1 MQSDLTGCERLRNKP
16 VPAWG
21 LLALLAMGMC
31 TPAAY
36 AQSNAPATAVEAA
49 SSTCPAATEWQTA
62 TLAQLAT
69 WAEACDTNA
78 FFHAHRGAQLLAQ
91 GQTEAAAVSL
101 EKALL
106 INPDLPGAQLD
117 YAQALAQIGLK
128 GSARAILNNV
138 LQRTDIQPGLKAQL
152 SAAQSQEQTEAS
164 RMANGPLWQWNGL
177 LQTAHGHESNLNSA
191 TYTDALTLYLSN
203 GPVTLGLTDNAKPVA
218 GNAFKTTAAVQGV
231 LKGAGGQELSVNA
244 ALANKTGA
252 ASVGGNNRTAEGAV
266 KYSLPML
273 AGDASG
279 VWQIATGGTHFWLG
293 NQTAY
298 QDQGLQL
305 KFAWDTLGAACKW
318 APAIGRIDQ
327 QFPQSSTLNGVY
339 SYGRI
344 EMACANGL
352 NRETHVALGGGQ
364 DRAQDA
370 NRPGGNRLRTDVLVR
385 HEQIVSLPL
394 APGVSGQLSAW
405 LRYAHSKD
413 KLAYSDLLGDL
424 KSNTQRTD
432 LGLGYWVPVAK
443 QWSAGLNLEATSQK
457 SNNTL
462 FNLKNSSVYLGV
474 RWVND

>member
-1 MQSDLTGCERLRNKP
+1 MQSDLTGCEGFRLKP

-21 LLALLAMGMC
+21 LLALLAVGLN
-31 TPAAY
+31 TSVAY
-36 AQSNAPATAVEAA
+36 AQSASTSAA
-49 SSTCPAATEWQTA
+49 ANTCPAPVEWQAA

-128 GSARAILNNV
+128 GSARAMLNTV
-138 LQRTDIQPGLKAQL
+138 LQRPDIQPGLKAQL
-152 SAAQSQEQTEAS
+152 SVAQSADPAEAS
-164 RMANGPLWQWNGL
+164 RSATDPLWQWNGL

-218 GNAFKTTAAVQGV
+218 GNAFKTTAALQGV
-231 LKGAGGQELSVNA
+231 LRGAGGQELTLNA
-244 ALANKTGA
+244 ALASKTGA

-279 VWQIATGGTHFWLG
+279 VWQVAAGGTQFWLG

-305 KFAWDTLGAACKW
+305 KYAWDTLGAACKW

-327 QFPQSSTLNGVY
+327 RFPQASTLNGVY
-339 SYGRI
+339 SYGRLEI
-344 EMACANGL
+344 TCASGL

-364 DRAQDA
+364 DKAQDN

-385 HEQIVSLPL
+385 HEQIVSVPL
-394 APGVSGQLSAW
+394 WPAVSGQLSAW
-405 LRYAHSKD
+405 LRYAHSQD
-413 KLAYSDLLGDL
+413 KQAYSDL
-424 KSNTQRTD
+424 
-432 LGLGYWVPVAK
+432 
-443 QWSAGLNLEATSQK
+443 
-457 SNNTL
+457 
-462 FNLKNSSVYLGV
+462 
-474 RWVND
+474 

>member
-1 MQSDLTGCERLRNKP
+1 MRNKP

-31 TPAAY
+31 TPVAH
-36 AQSNAPATAVEAA
+36 AQSNAPGTVPEAA
-49 SSTCPAATEWQTA
+49 STCPAATEWQTA

-177 LQTAHGHESNLNSA
+177 LQTAQGHESNLNSA

-231 LKGAGGQELSVNA
+231 LRGAGGQELSLNA
-244 ALANKTGA
+244 ALASKTGA
-252 ASVGGNNRTAEGAV
+252 ASVGGNSRTAEGAL

-279 VWQIATGGTHFWLG
+279 VWQVAAGGTQFWLG

-305 KFAWDTLGAACKW
+305 KYAWDTLGAACKW

-327 QFPQSSTLNGVY
+327 RFPQSSTLNGVY

-344 EMACANGL
+344 EMACAGGL

>member
-1 MQSDLTGCERLRNKP
+1 MKP
-16 VPAWG
+16 VPTLG
-21 LLALLAMGMC
+21 LSALLAMVLC
-31 TPAAY
+31 APAAF
-36 AQSNAPATAVEAA
+36 AQSACPAPAQ
-49 SSTCPAATEWQTA
+49 WQTA
-62 TLAQLAT
+62 TLAQLAAL
-69 WAEACDTNA
+69 AEACDDNA

-91 GQTEAAAVSL
+91 GQTEAAAISL

-138 LQRTDIQPGLKAQL
+138 LQRADIQPGLKAQL
-152 SAAQSQEQTEAS
+152 SPAQSTD
-164 RMANGPLWQWNGL
+164 MPVANSLRAEPQWQWNGL
-177 LQTAHGHESNLNSA
+177 LQTAYGHESNLNSA

-218 GNAFKTTAAVQGV
+218 GDAFKTTAALQGV
-231 LKGAGGQELSVNA
+231 MRGAGGQELSVNA
-244 ALANKTGA
+244 ALASKTGA

-273 AGDASG
+273 AGNASG
-279 VWQIATGGTHFWLG
+279 VWQVAAGGTQFWLG

-305 KFAWDTLGAACKW
+305 KFSWDSLGAACKW

-327 QFPQSSTLNGVY
+327 SFPQSASLNGVY
-339 SYGRI
+339 TYGR
-344 EMACANGL
+344 MDWVCSSGQ

-364 DRAQDA
+364 DKAQDSS
-370 NRPGGNRLRTDVLVR
+370 RPGGNRQRTDLLVR
-385 HEQIVSLPL
+385 HEQIVSVPFLPL
-394 APGVSGQLSAW
+394 AAGQLSAW
-405 LRYAHSKD
+405 LRYAHSQD
-413 KLAYSDLLGDL
+413 KQAYSDLLGDL
-424 KSNTQRTD
+424 KSNTHRTD

-443 QWSAGLNLEATSQK
+443 QWSAGLNLEATSQR

-462 FNLKNSSVYLGV
+462 FNLKNSGVYVGL
-474 RWVND
+474 RWAND

>member
-1 MQSDLTGCERLRNKP
+1 MQSDLTGCEGFRLKP

-21 LLALLAMGMC
+21 LLALLAMGLN
-31 TPAAY
+31 TSVAY
-36 AQSNAPATAVEAA
+36 AQSA
-49 SSTCPAATEWQTA
+49 SANTCPAPVEWQAA
-62 TLAQLAT
+62 TLAKLAA

-128 GSARAILNNV
+128 GSARAMLNTV
-138 LQRTDIQPGLKAQL
+138 LQRPDIQPGLKAQL
-152 SAAQSQEQTEAS
+152 SVAQSADPAEAS
-164 RMANGPLWQWNGL
+164 RSATDPLWQWNGL
-177 LQTAHGHESNLNSA
+177 VQTAHGHESNLNSA

-218 GNAFKTTAAVQGV
+218 GNAFKTTAALQGV
-231 LKGAGGQELSVNA
+231 LRGAGGQELTLNA
-244 ALANKTGA
+244 ALASKTGA

-279 VWQIATGGTHFWLG
+279 VWQVAAGGTQFWLG

-305 KFAWDTLGAACKW
+305 KYAWDTLGAACKW

-327 QFPQSSTLNGVY
+327 RFPQASTLNGVY
-339 SYGRI
+339 SYGRL
-344 EMACANGL
+344 EMACASGL

-364 DRAQDA
+364 DKAQDN

-385 HEQIVSLPL
+385 HEQIVSVPL
-394 APGVSGQLSAW
+394 WPAVSGQLSAW
-405 LRYAHSKD
+405 LRYAHSQD
-413 KLAYSDLLGDL
+413 KQAYSDLLGDL
-424 KSNTQRTD
+424 KSNTHRTD

-462 FNLKNSSVYLGV
+462 FNLKNSSVYLGL
-474 RWVND
+474 RWAND

>member
-1 MQSDLTGCERLRNKP
+1 MKP
-16 VPAWG
+16 VPTLG
-21 LLALLAMGMC
+21 LSALLAMMLC
-31 TPAAY
+31 APAAF
-36 AQSNAPATAVEAA
+36 AQSACPAPAQ
-49 SSTCPAATEWQTA
+49 WQTA
-62 TLAQLAT
+62 TLAQLAAL
-69 WAEACDTNA
+69 AEACDDNA

-138 LQRTDIQPGLKAQL
+138 LQRADIQPGLKAQL
-152 SAAQSQEQTEAS
+152 SPAQSTD
-164 RMANGPLWQWNGL
+164 MPVANSLRAEPQWQWNGL
-177 LQTAHGHESNLNSA
+177 LQTAYGHESNLNSA

-218 GNAFKTTAAVQGV
+218 GDAFKTTAALQGV
-231 LKGAGGQELSVNA
+231 MRGAGGQELSVNA
-244 ALANKTGA
+244 ALASKTGA

-273 AGDASG
+273 AGNASG
-279 VWQIATGGTHFWLG
+279 VWQVAAGGTQFWLG

-305 KFAWDTLGAACKW
+305 KFSWDSLGAACKW

-327 QFPQSSTLNGVY
+327 SFPQSASLNGVY
-339 SYGRI
+339 IYGR
-344 EMACANGL
+344 MDWVCSSGQ

-364 DRAQDA
+364 DKAQDSS
-370 NRPGGNRLRTDVLVR
+370 RPGGNRQRTDLLVR
-385 HEQIVSLPL
+385 HEQIVSVPFLPL
-394 APGVSGQLSAW
+394 AAGQLSAW
-405 LRYAHSKD
+405 LRYAHSQD
-413 KLAYSDLLGDL
+413 KQAYSDLLGDL
-424 KSNTQRTD
+424 KSNTHRTD

-443 QWSAGLNLEATSQK
+443 QWSAGLNLEATSQR

-462 FNLKNSSVYLGV
+462 FNLKNSGVYVGL
-474 RWVND
+474 RWAND

>member
-1 MQSDLTGCERLRNKP
+1 MQSEQSGCESLRTKP

-21 LLALLAMGMC
+21 LQALLAVGLC
-31 TPAAY
+31 VPSAY
-36 AQSNAPATAVEAA
+36 AQNACPAPAAWQAA
-49 SSTCPAATEWQTA
+49 S
-62 TLAQLAT
+62 LAQLAG
-69 WAEACDTNA
+69 WSEACDDNA

-128 GSARAILNNV
+128 GSARAILNEV
-138 LQRTDIQPGLKAQL
+138 LQRPDIQPGLKAQL
-152 SAAQSQEQTEAS
+152 SPAQSASQSAAQSTMQGTAQGTAL
-164 RMANGPLWQWNGL
+164 PWQWNSL
-177 LQTAHGHESNLNSA
+177 LQTAYGRESNLNSA
-191 TYTDALTLYLSN
+191 TYTDSLTLYLSN

-218 GNAFKTTAAVQGV
+218 GDAFKTTAAVQGH
-231 LKGAGGQELSVNA
+231 LKGAEGQELSVNV
-244 ALANKTGA
+244 ALASKTGA

-273 AGDASG
+273 AGNASG
-279 VWQIATGGTHFWLG
+279 VWQMAAGGTQFWLG

-327 QFPQSSTLNGVY
+327 KFPQSASLNGVY
-339 SYGRI
+339 TYGR
-344 EMACANGL
+344 MDWVCSSGQ

-364 DRAQDA
+364 DKAQDTS
-370 NRPGGNRLRTDVLVR
+370 RPGGNRTRTDLLVR
-385 HEQIVSLPL
+385 HEQIVNTP
-394 APGVSGQLSAW
+394 AWPAASGQLSAW
-405 LRYAHSKD
+405 LRYAHSQD

-424 KSNTQRTD
+424 KSDTHRTD

-443 QWSAGLNLEATSQK
+443 QWSAGINLEATSQR

-462 FNLKNSSVYLGV
+462 FNLRNSSVYVGA
-474 RWVND
+474 RWASD

>member
-1 MQSDLTGCERLRNKP
+1 MRNKP
-16 VPAWG
+16 VPVWG
-21 LLALLAMGMC
+21 LLALLALGMC
-31 TPAAY
+31 ASVAH
-36 AQSNAPATAVEAA
+36 AQTNAPGTVPESA
-49 SSTCPAATEWQTA
+49 SSTCPAASKWQTS
-62 TLAQLAT
+62 TLAQLAH

-138 LQRTDIQPGLKAQL
+138 LQRTDIQPSLKAQL
-152 SAAQSQEQTEAS
+152 SAAQSQEQADAS
-164 RMANGPLWQWNGL
+164 RMASGLLWQWNGL

-191 TYTDALTLYLSN
+191 TYTDTLTLYLSN

-218 GNAFKTTAAVQGV
+218 GNAFKTTAAVLGV

-244 ALANKTGA
+244 ALASKTGA
-252 ASVGGNNRTAEGAV
+252 ASQGGNNRTAEGAV

-279 VWQIATGGTHFWLG
+279 LWQVAAAGTHFWLG
-293 NQTAY
+293 NLTAY

-344 EMACANGL
+344 EMACASGL
-352 NRETHVALGGGQ
+352 NRETHVAFGGGP

-370 NRPGGNRLRTDVLVR
+370 NRPGGNRLRKDVLIR
-385 HEQIVSLPL
+385 HEQIVPLPL
-394 APGVSGQLSAW
+394 TNGVSGQLSAW
-405 LRYAHSKD
+405 LRYVHSKD

-424 KSNTQRTD
+424 KSNTRRTD
-432 LGLGYWVPVAK
+432 LGLGYWVPVTK

-462 FNLKNSSVYLGV
+462 FNLKNSSAYLGV